1 MAERLGMVIDMK
13 GCVACASC
21 AVACKVE
28 NNLPDGVWWN
38 RILTDGGDNPDTPA
52 GAYPNLTMENIAV
65 ACQHCENPA
74 CVKVCPVGATYK
86 DPETGAVRQ
95 DYDKCIGCRMCM
107 SACPY
112 TGVRSF
118 NWEEP
123 KHAIG
128 HAMGDADVATHQKH
142 VVEKCTM
149 CSRLAWRYVPDG
161 CASSAISTIPNQRC
175 RAFFANAPI
184 SSFCPSAART
194 PPSTT
199 SFKQKGRMK
208 CLRTLRRRLPPR
220 LLLPDSGARGSTSAS
235 SWRRSSP
242 SRGWPS
248 GACSSPAA
256 SSKRVCATSTRG
268 ASTSLCSCSS
278 WVCRPAA

>member
-118 NWEEP
+118 NWEEDR
-123 KHAIG
+123 KS
-128 HAMGDADVATHQKH
+128 
-142 VVEKCTM
+142 VV
-149 CSRLAWRYVPDG
+149 
-161 CASSAISTIPNQRC
+161 
-175 RAFFANAPI
+175 
-184 SSFCPSAART
+184 
-194 PPSTT
+194 
-199 SFKQKGRMK
+199 
-208 CLRTLRRRLPPR
+208 
-220 LLLPDSGARGSTSAS
+220 
-235 SWRRSSP
+235 
-242 SRGWPS
+242 
-248 GACSSPAA
+248 
-256 SSKRVCATSTRG
+256 
-268 ASTSLCSCSS
+268 
-278 WVCRPAA
+278 